1 MYLVHQINIQNLAT
15 AVGTPTVKNVFNQ
28 FDEHG
33 LTVGLPRLQGEK
45 NWEFKRRIQDVFV
58 HMANSSYRGLVYGIT
73 RELGLELFYPLTINP
88 KVDPTTGDFLASDP
102 YIKFEGAYLYLYS
115 DYANDI
121 LEWKIDRWMPG
132 GNYEHLYRL
141 INAVNNSYFF
151 EAGVL
156 PGIDLYTKSMTIL
169 NQSCRLHSGTEDVP
183 LSTKWRLLHEHV
195 VPGTLTFSQSGD
207 TSELAIEVS
216 SSVDLDST
224 GEYYVDYIKGIV
236 ETYNPPERGTFVR
249 YQYTDYPFKPIASPV
264 ILNSL
269 NNEDFKV
276 KMFEQILQDDGTY
289 AHGLPTELGVD
300 LLNVLY
306 SVVPMY
312 WGL

>member
-1 MYLVHQINIQNLAT
+1 MYLVNQINVEGLADS
-15 AVGTPTVKNVFNQ
+15 VGTPTIKNAFNQ

-33 LTVGLPRLQGEK
+33 LVVNLSRLAGEK
-45 NWEFKRRIQDVFV
+45 NWEFKQRIQDVFV
-58 HMANSSYRGLVYGIT
+58 HQANSSYRGLIYGIT
-73 RELGLELFYPLTINP
+73 RELGLELFYPITINP
-88 KVDPTTGDFLASDP
+88 KLDPATGDFLASDP

-132 GNYEHLYRL
+132 GNYEHLGNL
-141 INAVNNSYFF
+141 INAVNSSSFF
-151 EAGVL
+151 EAGAM

-183 LSTKWRLLHEHV
+183 LSTKWRLLHEHII
-195 VPGTLTFSQSGD
+195 PGTLTFSQSGSA
-207 TSELAIEVS
+207 SELDIEVS
-216 SSVDLDST
+216 SLVDLDST
-224 GEYYVDYIKGIV
+224 GEYYVDYVKGIV
-236 ETYNPPERGTFVR
+236 ETCNPPERGTFVR
-249 YQYTDYPFKPIASPV
+249 YQYTDYLFKPVASPV

-269 NNEDFKV
+269 TSEDFKV

-300 LLNVLY
+300 LINELY
-306 SVVPMY
+306 STVPLY